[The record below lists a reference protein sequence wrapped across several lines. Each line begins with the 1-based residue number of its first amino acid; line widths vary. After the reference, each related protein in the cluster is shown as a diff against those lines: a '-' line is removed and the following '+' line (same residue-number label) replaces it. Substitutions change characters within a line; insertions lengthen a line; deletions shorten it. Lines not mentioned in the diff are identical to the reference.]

1 MFLVTHRIKNI
12 DMFCKTIKYMCYM
25 YNDFVLI
32 KEKSELFCCSVN
44 SCTIIGFY
52 SGWKRMNVSLEY
64 TVECSVFN
72 LERIML
78 P

>member
-1 MFLVTHRIKNI
+1 MI
-12 DMFCKTIKYMCYM
+12 
-25 YNDFVLI
+25 FVLI
-32 KEKSELFCCSVN
+32 KEKSEIFCCSVN

-64 TVECSVFN
+64 TIECSVFN